1 MEKLNQKEKINKT
14 IEEEEE
20 KLKSFYKVNYTDKQ
34 IIFKALKINLKNW
47 KKTISIK
54 LYEILQDVIRIYL
67 PISKGKLIDNISSL
81 KNFDESLDSFKNY
94 ALLLIIRSIINIIFG
109 MTILNSTKEN
119 EEEKNAQILLDK
131 IVEKDIF
138 FFEVYKTGEL
148 SGRVNDLKYCE
159 LDILNDCFQIV
170 RHLLQIFL
178 ISYYLLSSS
187 FYLSLIFS
195 ILFLISS
202 LSDYLFAYLVKFKD
216 FISDFQDVD
225 EFRNKIN
232 ELFTNIRMVKS
243 FAREKDEVKLI
254 KDKSKTNSNNNYNL
268 KYFVLSEINQTINT
282 LQNPMFLIF
291 VGKFI
296 LEGKCSLGIFT
307 IFQQYK
313 TEFESS
319 FFQIKNYYIAINSKI
334 KSWREFLELY
344 DFPVKIKSLKNYIPK
359 EIKGK
364 INFENVTFSYPLR
377 PSSNVLNDLSFEI
390 KPGKTLAICG
400 FSGSGKTTISNLLE
414 RFYDVNKGN
423 IYIDDVD
430 IKDYN
435 IEYLRKNI
443 GFVEQ
448 EPVLN
453 SGSILSN
460 IVYGIDDYKEEE
472 LKEVLKIT
480 CVDKFINDNILFP
493 KGLDT
498 LVGEMGIRVSGGQKQ
513 RIAIARALM
522 KNSKIIIFDEAT
534 SALDAESE
542 AEVQNSIYNL
552 IKKRGITLIIIAH
565 RLSTIV
571 NADKIIVINKG
582 KIVESGNH
590 KELMNKNGEYKK
602 LFEKQIIK

>member
-20 KLKSFYKVNYTDKQ
+20 KLKSLYKVNYTDKQ

-119 EEEKNAQILLDK
+119 EEEKNAQLLLDK

-423 IYIDDVD
+423 IYIDDV
-430 IKDYN
+430 
-435 IEYLRKNI
+435 
-443 GFVEQ
+443 
-448 EPVLN
+448 
-453 SGSILSN
+453 SN

-542 AEVQNSIYNL
+542 AEVQKSIYNL

-582 KIVESGNH
+582 NIVESGNH